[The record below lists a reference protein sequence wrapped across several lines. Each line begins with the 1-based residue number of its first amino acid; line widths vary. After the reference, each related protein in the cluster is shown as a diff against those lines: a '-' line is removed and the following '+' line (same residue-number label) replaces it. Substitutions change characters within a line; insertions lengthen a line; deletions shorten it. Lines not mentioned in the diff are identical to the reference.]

1 MLRKENVIIN
11 HEVNSPV
18 DALRLIG
25 EVLYESGSVT
35 PQYIENMIQ
44 SFHELGPYFVIA
56 PGIAIA
62 HAKPDESVL
71 HNDLALMVCPQSVSF
86 NSHNDPVY
94 LVFGLCANS
103 AHGHMDGLM
112 TLSELLS
119 DDEVIKKI
127 RHANDVTIILD
138 LVSPYQKGEVR

>member
-11 HEVNSPV
+11 YDVNSPV
-18 DALRLIG
+18 SALQHIG
-25 EVLYESGSVT
+25 DVLYQCGSVT
-35 PQYIENMIQ
+35 QQYIENMIQ
-44 SFHELGPYFVIA
+44 SYHELGPYFVIA

-71 HNDLALMVCPQSVSF
+71 HNDLALMVCPKSVTF

-119 DDEVIKKI
+119 DEDVVKKI
-127 RHANDVTIILD
+127 QKADDVDTILELIA
-138 LVSPYQKGEVR
+138 PYQKGEPL

>member
-11 HEVNSPV
+11 HDVDSPLQ
-18 DALRLIG
+18 ALRLIG
-25 EVLYESGSVT
+25 DVLYQSGSVT
-35 PQYIENMIQ
+35 TQYIENMIQ
-44 SFHELGPYFVIA
+44 SYHELGPYFVIA

-127 RHANDVTIILD
+127 QHAQDVNTILD
-138 LVSPYQKGEVR
+138 LVSPYQKGETQ